1 MKEPVL
7 EMPFAMVRMGEAVFA
22 EVERRRM
29 SIFSEEE
36 VVEGEEDQ
44 VIVKAEPAGRSWPFE
59 GARIVLVPGLE
70 RLRLVWAVVLEGRRD
85 RVRVTKVRR
94 LRCIVVGVWEGRWV
108 GGD

>member
-29 SIFSEEE
+29 SIFSEE

-70 RLRLVWAVVLEGRRD
+70 RLRLFWAVVLEGRRD
-85 RVRVTKVRR
+85 KVRVTKVRR
-94 LRCIVVGVWEGRWV
+94 LRCIVVGV
-108 GGD
+108 